1 MISKAGFKTPIA
13 KGCVTSL
20 TYLERICGLML
31 KLAVIAGIVLSG
43 SPADAIKWDF
53 DDGTTQGWTAKEIF
67 TLGGTREFSQF
78 PGVVEDGVWRISVSP
93 SVIKNLSTSG
103 RSSVEVVSPTIGYD
117 SGLFDQVRIRF
128 RTVHDRSSEGSFWM
142 TWENSSGYE
151 GRKEPLIQRTVYTT
165 EWQEVLLSLAGQD
178 LWEGLLKNIRL
189 GFLLDFDPGDIESF
203 EIDWIEL
210 TGVEE
215 QIEGELL
222 PPHVENYFRF
232 EGAGLFAPPV
242 FYPIALGI
250 GEVTQGGLAKSYLGE
265 REGGILTDLDGD
277 GDLDL
282 FGLWEMEMEKE
293 TGELKPIGGWLMAL
307 NDGQGALERGPFIEE
322 IETPVETDITGE
334 TVVVFSGVH
343 IRAIGADLTGDGKD
357 EIAITRSNDE
367 HRTEVWSIGPEL
379 QIEVLAQFDDPLHSV
394 ADWDGDGRGEVFVGH
409 TSYEGSFADLIAGTA
424 KISSTLEVWDWDV
437 EQDVWTVEEVAYS
450 ETDSPLHVGD
460 LTGDGI
466 LDVLWTPIQQ
476 RGNRWVVAALDE
488 EVQRGEVF
496 EFDEWKEL
504 IGVGDFDGDGG
515 VDFLTELASDDIEG
529 SKGIVLQ
536 RKGAGDRLESEVLYD
551 DQLLRRS
558 PVVVRDLNADGVEDW
573 VFIGGDRVSGFGV
586 FVEWGGGVNPTREG
600 ERHRLEGNG
609 RYVLCGDMDGDGD
622 LDLVVLDPILGGV
635 HVLKNSLSEQMTA
648 VQTSTIARPA
658 QYRLGDS
665 YPNPF
670 NPAVVIPLDLATD
683 AAEVSLTVYDMLGRR
698 VRQLWQGPL
707 RAGSHRFVWNGRDA
721 VGKAVAAGVYIY
733 QVETDGQVEAKKA
746 TKLP

>member
-1 MISKAGFKTPIA
+1 MLLFAVVI
-13 KGCVTSL
+13 CV
-20 TYLERICGLML
+20 
-31 KLAVIAGIVLSG
+31 VLWS
-43 SPADAIKWDF
+43 SPAEAIKWDF

-78 PGVVEDGVWRISVSP
+78 PGVVEDGVWKVSVSP

-103 RSSVEVVSPTIGYD
+103 WSSVEVVSSTIGYD

-128 RTVHDRSSEGSFWM
+128 RTVHDSPSEGSFWI
-142 TWENSSGYE
+142 TWENYSGYSGFSGE
-151 GRKEPLIQRTVYTT
+151 EEEYESPIQQIVYTT

-178 LWEGLLKNIRL
+178 GWEGLLKNIRL
-189 GFLLDFDPGDIESF
+189 GFLLDFDRGDVESF

-215 QIEGELL
+215 QIEGELP

-250 GEVTQGGLAKSYLGE
+250 GEVAHKGHGGDYLYLGE
-265 REGGILTDLDGD
+265 REGGVLTDLDGD

-282 FGLWEMEMEKE
+282 FGLWKIEIE
-293 TGELKPIGGWLMAL
+293 TETDELKPIDGWLMAL
-307 NDGQGALERGPFIEE
+307 NDGQGTLERGLLIEE
-322 IETPVETDITGE
+322 IEVPVEASINGE
-334 TVVVFSGVH
+334 TVVVFSGVY
-343 IRAIGADLTGDGKD
+343 IEAISADLTGDGKD

-367 HRTEVWSIGPEL
+367 NRTEVWSIEPDL
-379 QIEVLAQFDDPLHSV
+379 QIEVLAKFDDPLHSV
-394 ADWDGDGRGEVFVGH
+394 ADWDGDGRDEVFVGD

-424 KISSTLEVWDWDV
+424 KVFSTLAVWDWDL
-437 EQDVWTVEEVAYS
+437 EQGVWTVEEVAYS
-450 ETDSPLHVGD
+450 ETDSPRHIGD
-460 LTGDGI
+460 FTGDGI
-466 LDVLWTPIQQ
+466 LDVLWVPIQR
-476 RGNRWVVAALDE
+476 RGNRWVVAALGE

-496 EFDEWKEL
+496 EFDEWKRL

-515 VDFLTELASDDIEG
+515 VDFLTELASDQIEG

-551 DQLLRRS
+551 DRLLRRS

-586 FVEWGGGVNPTREG
+586 FVEWGGGVNPTQER

-683 AAEVSLTVYDMLGRR
+683 AAEVSLTVYDVLGRR

-707 RAGSHRFVWNGRDA
+707 GAGTHRFVWDGRDA
-721 VGKAVAAGVYIY
+721 ASKAVAAGVYIY
-733 QVETDGQVEAKKA
+733 QVEVDGRIEAKKA
-746 TKLP
+746 TRLP